1 MFHHVLLYHHHH
13 LSAARAVFVLTSSWQ
28 YGPDEIVALQEGYH
42 PQAAHLTHY
51 NHLFFWRYYAGF
63 ALALFFIA
71 YWKVV
76 RAFVE
81 RSDIQ
86 YLVLFVLMTGTLIG
100 SPTHL
105 IIKWR
110 PMHAAPL
117 LGYQVYL
124 SVISWTLLVCYV
136 GNQIINAAE
145 GKLGLAI

>member
-110 PMHAAPL
+110 PMHATPL
-117 LGYQVYL
+117 LGYQVEIGRA
-124 SVISWTLLVCYV
+124 SCRERV
-136 GNQIINAAE
+136 
-145 GKLGLAI
+145 